1 MIAHSAQLQIGTG
14 DIESGRQKLLLS
26 RLIPAPPFYWIPQFD
41 QLIRWST
48 LDTQSMSQSFILWC
62 NVRPLVAPLER
73 QCGLPL
79 LPETVSQSVKGDR
92 AHLADKRKPFTAPSS
107 RHILGEL
114 RAYQCRRAY
123 SSANQQTDS
132 REGESGRGR
141 AIPCALATETGK

>member
-1 MIAHSAQLQIGTG
+1 MQCSLPYGT
-14 DIESGRQKLLLS
+14 I
-26 RLIPAPPFYWIPQFD
+26 
-41 QLIRWST
+41 
-48 LDTQSMSQSFILWC
+48 
-62 NVRPLVAPLER
+62 VAPLER

-114 RAYQCRRAY
+114 GAYQCRRAY

-132 REGESGRGR
+132 QGRVGEGEGEQYRVRWWQQLASSESSHCEKQTIECVALVWRQSR
-141 AIPCALATETGK
+141 ARAARLTRSCCFLARPSSVCRHVRARFRA